1 MPSTLYIDEKSGY
14 LLSSPPW
21 HRSERTPWSPD
32 SPHGWEGEVLLCP
45 ALLPPTLPVSA
56 VSDQCDM
63 FGPEE
68 EERVAVSPG
77 LVVVPA
83 GWTESEERERW
94 RD

>member
-1 MPSTLYIDEKSGY
+1 MTE
-14 LLSSPPW
+14 
-21 HRSERTPWSPD
+21 
-32 SPHGWEGEVLLCP
+32 
-45 ALLPPTLPVSA
+45 SA
-56 VSDQCDM
+56 VLDESDV

-68 EERVAVSPG
+68 EEGVAVSPG